1 MGRVVPRRRVLG
13 RLRAS
18 LVVLL
23 AELLLLRLVQ
33 VVEHVLDIVF
43 FVDAVCM
50 RFFALAADAAAQ
62 IHVLAVV
69 LLVGRHDLMAQH
81 ADDDTRSTCIALRL
95 HLLVQL

>member
-1 MGRVVPRRRVLG
+1 
-13 RLRAS
+13 
-18 LVVLL
+18 
-23 AELLLLRLVQ
+23 
-33 VVEHVLDIVF
+33 
-43 FVDAVCM
+43 M

-81 ADDDTRSTCIALRL
+81 ADDDTRSTRIALRL